1 MIGADLLNDL
11 ASSDP
16 GRLLQQTLLPTSNN
30 STFESEDVLNGVSRI
45 WFFGVQI
52 LVVISG
58 FVCIYFSCRSSRV
71 DALVSTQH
79 AQKQRE
85 RSRST
90 LDQRK
95 QAILEQF
102 ETSQVTMVSNEDTLM
117 LARHENKKFTL
128 GINLTNV

>member
-85 RSRST
+85 GPRST

-117 LARHENKKFTL
+117 LARHENKKFTPE
-128 GINLTNV
+128 

>member
-1 MIGADLLNDL
+1 MIASDLLNDL

-30 STFESEDVLNGVSRI
+30 STYESDYVLNGISGI

-79 AQKQRE
+79 PQKQRE
-85 RSRST
+85 RSMST
-90 LDQRK
+90 HDQRS

-102 ETSQVTMVSNEDTLM
+102 ETSQVTMVSNENTLM
-117 LARHENKKFTL
+117 L
-128 GINLTNV
+128 

>member
-1 MIGADLLNDL
+1 MIAADLLNVL

-30 STFESEDVLNGVSRI
+30 STYESEKVFKGPSGI

-52 LVVISG
+52 FMVFSG
-58 FVCIYFSCRSSRV
+58 FVCIYLSCRSSRV
-71 DALVSTQH
+71 DAPVSTQH
-79 AQKQRE
+79 VMKQRE
-85 RSRST
+85 GSRST

-102 ETSQVTMVSNEDTLM
+102 ETSQVTMVSNKETLM
-117 LARHENKKFTL
+117 LARHDNTK
-128 GINLTNV
+128 